1 MELFGYTLIRT
12 TDLTNLKGELTDT
25 RRALAEQVNN
35 NGRLVNQI
43 NRLRL
48 LMRNEGVDAQTSDSQ
63 RPQS

>member
-12 TDLTNLKGELTDT
+12 EELANLRGELTDT

-35 NGRLVNQI
+35 NGRLANQI

-48 LMRNEGVDAQTSDSQ
+48 LMRNEGVDA
-63 RPQS
+63 RPGDE